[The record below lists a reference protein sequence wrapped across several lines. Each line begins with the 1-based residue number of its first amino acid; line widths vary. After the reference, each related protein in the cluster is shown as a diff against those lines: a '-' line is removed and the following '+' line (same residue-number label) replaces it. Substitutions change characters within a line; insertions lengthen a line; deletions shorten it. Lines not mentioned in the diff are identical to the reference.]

1 MCLASVQ
8 KLRLGVAMA
17 DPHQIA
23 GLVQVLRLL
32 PYLADLGLWVL
43 TLILYG
49 LPFFPWWII
58 V

>member
-1 MCLASVQ
+1 MCLASVR

-17 DPHQIA
+17 DPHQII

-32 PYLADLGLWVL
+32 PYLADPGLWVL

-49 LPFFPWWII
+49 LPFFSWWII